1 MPKPYLIHYY
11 FIATHLFSALV
22 FCSDASFC
30 DQITFPKLCN
40 SIFGP
45 KLEPRESHSFDAQ
58 AKIAWMDCLE
68 LYEDVIRHI
77 NLSTTH
83 MSPTDIEKWLSV
95 ALVNYKSCQ
104 NRFKDSDLSLNLKL
118 HSQTF
123 LKSLVELLAE
133 NKTLAT
139 DFLRAHDHQR
149 IQLAEG
155 GTTYA
160 NLVVAQDG
168 SGDFKTVTEAIKASE
183 KLRINIE
190 RFVIHVKS
198 GVYKENIVIEQSMNN
213 LTLIGDG
220 IDATVITNDRNYEE
234 GYTTGDTA
242 TAQIWGPGFV
252 AMGITFENTA
262 GPAKQ
267 QAIALLSSSD
277 LSVFYRCSFKG
288 YQDTLCLLKYHQ
300 FYRECDIYGT
310 VDFIFGDAAAV
321 LQNCNIYV
329 RNPLPGQQN
338 TITAQGRTDP
348 LSTTGFVMHKSRVSP
363 APELALANGPVST
376 FLGRPWKDYS
386 RVVFVKCYL
395 DSFIDPLGWM
405 PFLGDSAFDNVY
417 YAEYMNIGKGADTG
431 GRVTWPG
438 YHVLTT
444 GEEVEQFSVG
454 RFFAGE
460 FWIPSTGVPFD
471 SSL

>member
-30 DQITFPKLCN
+30 DQTPFPKLCN

-45 KLEPRESHSFDAQ
+45 KLEPHESHSFDAK
-58 AKIAWMDCLE
+58 AKTAWMDCLE
-68 LYEDVIRHI
+68 LYVDVIRHI
-77 NLSTTH
+77 NISTTH

-95 ALVNYKSCQ
+95 AL
-104 NRFKDSDLSLNLKL
+104 
-118 HSQTF
+118 F
-123 LKSLVELLAE
+123 L
-133 NKTLAT
+133 
-139 DFLRAHDHQR
+139 DFLRAHNHQR

-183 KLRINIE
+183 TRRINTE

-198 GVYKENIVIEQSMNN
+198 GVYKENIVIDQSMNN

-220 IDATVITNDRNYEE
+220 IDATVITNARNYVK
-234 GYTTGDTA
+234 GYTTADTA

-252 AMGITFENTA
+252 ATGITFENTA
-262 GPAKQ
+262 G
-267 QAIALLSSSD
+267 
-277 LSVFYRCSFKG
+277 
-288 YQDTLCLLKYHQ
+288 YQHTLCLLKYRQ

-310 VDFIFGDAAAV
+310 IDFIFGDAAAV

-348 LSTTGFVMHKSRVSP
+348 LSATGFVMHKSRVSP
-363 APELALANGPVST
+363 APELALTNGPVST

-405 PFLGDSAFDNVY
+405 PFPRDSAFDKVY
-417 YAEYMNIGKGADTG
+417 YAEYMNTRKGADTG

-444 GEEVEQFSVG
+444 GEEVEQFSVR